1 MENLKNAI
9 TKTETLLNNVKLANN
24 QINETIVR
32 GGVTL
37 LIV

>member
-1 MENLKNAI
+1 MENLKQNI
-9 TKTETLLNNVKLANN
+9 TETNNLKNNIKIINN

>member
-1 MENLKNAI
+1 MDLKQEITETSTLKN
-9 TKTETLLNNVKLANN
+9 NVRMINS

-32 GGVTL
+32 GGVSL

>member
-1 MENLKNAI
+1 MDLKQEITETSTLKN
-9 TKTETLLNNVKLANN
+9 NVRIINN

-32 GGVTL
+32 GGVSL

>member
-1 MENLKNAI
+1 MDLKNTINNTDNLKN
-9 TKTETLLNNVKLANN
+9 NVKMINN

>member
-1 MENLKNAI
+1 MDLKQNINETDNLKN
-9 TKTETLLNNVKLANN
+9 NVKIINN

>member
-1 MENLKNAI
+1 MDLKHNIDKTDNLKN
-9 TKTETLLNNVKLANN
+9 NVKIINN
-24 QINETIVR
+24 QINETIVQ

>member
-1 MENLKNAI
+1 MDLKQEITETSTLKNNI
-9 TKTETLLNNVKLANN
+9 RMINN

>member
-1 MENLKNAI
+1 MNLKQNITETDNLKN
-9 TKTETLLNNVKLANN
+9 NVKIINN

>member
-1 MENLKNAI
+1 MADLKTTIAQTENLKN
-9 TKTETLLNNVKLANN
+9 NVKIINN

>member
-1 MENLKNAI
+1 MDLKQEITETSTLKN
-9 TKTETLLNNVKLANN
+9 NVRIINN

-32 GGVTL
+32 GGGTL

>member
-1 MENLKNAI
+1 MDLKQEITETSTLKN
-9 TKTETLLNNVKLANN
+9 NVRMINN

-32 GGVTL
+32 GGVSL

>member
-1 MENLKNAI
+1 MDLKQEITETSTLKN
-9 TKTETLLNNVKLANN
+9 NVRIINN

-32 GGVTL
+32 GGVIL

>member
-1 MENLKNAI
+1 MENLKQSIN
-9 TKTETLLNNVKLANN
+9 KTDTLKNNVKIINN
-24 QINETIVR
+24 QINKTIVR

>member
-1 MENLKNAI
+1 MDLKQEITETSTLKN
-9 TKTETLLNNVKLANN
+9 NVRIINN

>member
-1 MENLKNAI
+1 MENLQNTITNTENLKN
-9 TKTETLLNNVKLANN
+9 NVKIINN